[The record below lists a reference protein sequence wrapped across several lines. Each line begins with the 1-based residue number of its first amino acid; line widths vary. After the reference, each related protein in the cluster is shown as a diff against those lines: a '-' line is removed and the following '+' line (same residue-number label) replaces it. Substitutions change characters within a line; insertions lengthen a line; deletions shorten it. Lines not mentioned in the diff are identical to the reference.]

1 MQQASPEQA
10 AAAGGDPLQQAMLEL
25 VESSNRALGQSSEK
39 LAALELELADL
50 RRQLQGIEHR
60 LSSERDQRLMA
71 EVLVAITELLRRQ
84 EALVARGNGLGRTVA
99 AACCGSLLAGL
110 LVLASLAWWDQHRQP
125 QASSAQPR
133 ESSRTGTA
141 PPATPRQPP
150 PPPQTQPQTLQLRCA
165 QPCWLEARDVKTG
178 RRVYY
183 NTLKGSTTLPI
194 GSGLE
199 VFSGRADVL
208 KIRINDGPEQRFS
221 TIMVGKR
228 TFMPTTSMPAT
239 FMPAPR

>member
-1 MQQASPEQA
+1 MHQASPEQA
-10 AAAGGDPLQQAMLEL
+10 AATGGDLLQQAMLEL

-39 LAALELELADL
+39 LAALELDLADL
-50 RRQLQGIEHR
+50 RRQLQGMEHR

-71 EVLVAITELLRRQ
+71 ESLVAITELLRRQ
-84 EALVARGNGLGRTVA
+84 ETLAARGNGLGRAVVA
-99 AACCGSLLAGL
+99 VWCGSLLAGL
-110 LVLASLAWWDQHRQP
+110 LVLASLAWWGQHRQP
-125 QASSAQPR
+125 QANPQPR
-133 ESSRTGTA
+133 ATSRTGTA
-141 PPATPRQPP
+141 PPATPRQPQ
-150 PPPQTQPQTLQLRCA
+150 PQPQPQTLQLRCA
-165 QPCWLEARDVKTG
+165 QPCWLEARDLKTG

-228 TFMPTTSMPAT
+228 TFMPAT
-239 FMPAPR
+239 FTPTPR